1 MWAATGTTARM
12 RACSTS
18 TATTARPTRTAT
30 SALDTFFFSTFCA
43 GSPTPHG
50 ENFRNRTQL
59 SRLSWA
65 RTAAKRKKEMNYPVM
80 PKRVGYLY
88 DKMLDKDL
96 IRFVIL
102 DSARHKYRR
111 REVRKVLTHLEKYV
125 ERTYKILSEGSYVPT
140 RPKLKTIYDNSSQK
154 QRELKIVPF
163 WPDGIVHR
171 LLVEAMKPVLMRGMH
186 PYSCASIPGRGGARI
201 RNYIAHAMRHDLK
214 GTKYACEM
222 DICHFY
228 PSVQARRL
236 IRALGRKIKDKRFL
250 RLIWAILKSC
260 GQGLAIGY
268 YICQWLANFYLEK
281 LDWMLARMPGVKYYT
296 RYMDNITMLGP
307 NKRMLHRA
315 RVAAEKFLRDELG
328 LAVKENWQV
337 YRTTVARK
345 AKGRPRA
352 VSAVGF
358 RFWHGFTTLRR
369 RNFLRM
375 LRQARRIQ
383 KKQKM
388 GIPVSVQQAAGFLSR
403 AGQLNH
409 CNSFR
414 VKEKYIRSIK
424 IKRLKEVIR
433 NESKRQCKAGWALY
447 GRTPP
452 ATA

>member
-1 MWAATGTTARM
+1 
-12 RACSTS
+12 
-18 TATTARPTRTAT
+18 
-30 SALDTFFFSTFCA
+30 
-43 GSPTPHG
+43 
-50 ENFRNRTQL
+50 
-59 SRLSWA
+59 
-65 RTAAKRKKEMNYPVM
+65 M

-96 IRFVIL
+96 IRVVIL

-201 RNYIAHAMRHDLK
+201 RKYLAHAMSCDPK
-214 GTKYACEM
+214 GTRYACEK
-222 DICHFY
+222 DIRHFY
-228 PSVQARRL
+228 PSVPIRRL

-337 YRTTVARK
+337 YRTAVARK

>member
-1 MWAATGTTARM
+1 MVEIFATGR
-12 RACSTS
+12 S
-18 TATTARPTRTAT
+18 
-30 SALDTFFFSTFCA
+30 LVDLY
-43 GSPTPHG
+43 GSDG
-50 ENFRNRTQL
+50 SE
-59 SRLSWA
+59 A
-65 RTAAKRKKEMNYPVM
+65 KKEMNHPVM

-88 DKMLDKDL
+88 DKMLNKDL

-102 DSARHKYRR
+102 ESARHKHRR
-111 REVRKVLTHLEKYV
+111 HEVRKVLTHLEKYV
-125 ERTYKILSEGSYVPT
+125 EQTYKILSEGSYVPT
-140 RPKLKTIYDNSSQK
+140 RPKLKTIYDDSSQK

-171 LLVEAMKPVLMRGMH
+171 LIVEVMKPVLMRGMH

-201 RNYIAHAMRHDLK
+201 RKYLAHAMSCDPK
-214 GTKYACEM
+214 GTRNACEM
-222 DICHFY
+222 DIRHFY
-228 PSVQARRL
+228 PSVPIRRL
-236 IRALGRKIKDKRFL
+236 IRTIGRKIKDKRFL

-337 YRTTVARK
+337 YRTAVARK

>member
-1 MWAATGTTARM
+1 M
-12 RACSTS
+12 
-18 TATTARPTRTAT
+18 
-30 SALDTFFFSTFCA
+30 
-43 GSPTPHG
+43 
-50 ENFRNRTQL
+50 
-59 SRLSWA
+59 
-65 RTAAKRKKEMNYPVM
+65 
-80 PKRVGYLY
+80 Y

-222 DICHFY
+222 DIGHFY

>member
-1 MWAATGTTARM
+1 
-12 RACSTS
+12 
-18 TATTARPTRTAT
+18 
-30 SALDTFFFSTFCA
+30 
-43 GSPTPHG
+43 
-50 ENFRNRTQL
+50 
-59 SRLSWA
+59 
-65 RTAAKRKKEMNYPVM
+65 M

-88 DKMLDKDL
+88 EKMLDREL
-96 IRFVIL
+96 IRYAIVEA
-102 DSARHKYRR
+102 ARHKHKR
-111 REVRKVLTHLEKYV
+111 REVRKVLERLDWYV
-125 ERTYKILSEGSYVPT
+125 ERTYLMLEQRLYVPT
-140 RPKLKTIYDNSSQK
+140 PPKKKTIYDESSQK
-154 QRELKIVPF
+154 YRELQIVPF
-163 WPDGIVHR
+163 WPDGVIHR
-171 LLVEAMKPVLMRGMH
+171 LIVEAMKPVLMRGMH
-186 PYSCASIPGRGGARI
+186 PYSCASIPGRGCERI
-201 RNYIAHAMRHDLK
+201 RKRLSRIMKCDVK

-222 DICHFY
+222 DVRHFY
-228 PSVQARRL
+228 PSVSPRRL
-236 IRALGRKIKDKRFL
+236 IRALGRKIKDRQFL
-250 RLIWAILKSC
+250 RLIWAILRSC
-260 GQGLAIGY
+260 SGGLAIGFY
-268 YICQWLANFYLEK
+268 LCQWLANFYLEK

-337 YRTTVARK
+337 YRTAVARK

-388 GIPVSVQQAAGFLSR
+388 GIPVSAQQAAGFLSR

-433 NESKRQCKAGWALY
+433 NESKRQCKAGWALC
-447 GRTPP
+447 GGTPP

>member
-1 MWAATGTTARM
+1 
-12 RACSTS
+12 
-18 TATTARPTRTAT
+18 
-30 SALDTFFFSTFCA
+30 
-43 GSPTPHG
+43 
-50 ENFRNRTQL
+50 
-59 SRLSWA
+59 
-65 RTAAKRKKEMNYPVM
+65 M

-88 DKMLDKDL
+88 EKMLDREL
-96 IRFVIL
+96 IRYAIVEA
-102 DSARHKYRR
+102 ARHKHKR
-111 REVRKVLTHLEKYV
+111 REVRKVLEQLDWYV
-125 ERTYKILSEGSYVPT
+125 ERTYLMLEQRLYVPT
-140 RPKLKTIYDNSSQK
+140 PPKKKTIYDESSQK
-154 QRELKIVPF
+154 YRELQIVPF
-163 WPDGIVHR
+163 WPDGVIHR
-171 LLVEAMKPVLMRGMH
+171 LIVEAMKPVLMRGMH
-186 PYSCASIPGRGGARI
+186 PYSCASIPGRGCERI
-201 RNYIAHAMRHDLK
+201 RKRLSHIMKCDVK

-222 DICHFY
+222 DIRHFY
-228 PSVQARRL
+228 PSVPIRRL
-236 IRALGRKIKDKRFL
+236 IRTIGRKIKDKRFL

-337 YRTTVARK
+337 YRTAVARK

>member
-1 MWAATGTTARM
+1 MVEIFATGR
-12 RACSTS
+12 S
-18 TATTARPTRTAT
+18 
-30 SALDTFFFSTFCA
+30 LVDLY
-43 GSPTPHG
+43 GSDG
-50 ENFRNRTQL
+50 SE
-59 SRLSWA
+59 A
-65 RTAAKRKKEMNYPVM
+65 KKEMNHPVM

-88 DKMLDKDL
+88 DKMLNKDL

-102 DSARHKYRR
+102 ESARHKHRR
-111 REVRKVLTHLEKYV
+111 HEVRKVLTHLEKYV
-125 ERTYKILSEGSYVPT
+125 EQTYKILSEGSYVPT
-140 RPKLKTIYDNSSQK
+140 RPKLKTIYDDSSQK

-171 LLVEAMKPVLMRGMH
+171 LIVEVMKPVLMRGMH

-201 RNYIAHAMRHDLK
+201 RKYLAHAMSCDPK
-214 GTKYACEM
+214 GTRYACEM
-222 DICHFY
+222 DIRHFY
-228 PSVQARRL
+228 PSVPIRRL
-236 IRALGRKIKDKRFL
+236 IRAIGRKIKDKRFL

-337 YRTTVARK
+337 YRTAVARK

>member
-1 MWAATGTTARM
+1 M
-12 RACSTS
+12 
-18 TATTARPTRTAT
+18 
-30 SALDTFFFSTFCA
+30 
-43 GSPTPHG
+43 
-50 ENFRNRTQL
+50 
-59 SRLSWA
+59 
-65 RTAAKRKKEMNYPVM
+65 
-80 PKRVGYLY
+80 Y
-88 DKMLDKDL
+88 DKMLNKDL

-102 DSARHKYRR
+102 ESARHKHRR
-111 REVRKVLTHLEKYV
+111 HEVRKVLTHLEKYV
-125 ERTYKILSEGSYVPT
+125 EQTYKILSEGSYVPT
-140 RPKLKTIYDNSSQK
+140 RPKLKTIYDDSSQK

-171 LLVEAMKPVLMRGMH
+171 LIVEVMKPVLMRGMH

-201 RNYIAHAMRHDLK
+201 RKYLAHAMSCDPK
-214 GTKYACEM
+214 GTRYACEM
-222 DICHFY
+222 DIRHFY
-228 PSVQARRL
+228 PSVPIRRL
-236 IRALGRKIKDKRFL
+236 IRTIGRKIKDKRFL

-337 YRTTVARK
+337 YRTAVARK

-409 CNSFR
+409 CNSFQ

>member
-1 MWAATGTTARM
+1 
-12 RACSTS
+12 
-18 TATTARPTRTAT
+18 
-30 SALDTFFFSTFCA
+30 
-43 GSPTPHG
+43 
-50 ENFRNRTQL
+50 
-59 SRLSWA
+59 
-65 RTAAKRKKEMNYPVM
+65 M

-88 DKMLDKDL
+88 EKMLDREL
-96 IRFVIL
+96 IRYAIVEA
-102 DSARHKYRR
+102 ARHKHKR
-111 REVRKVLTHLEKYV
+111 REVRKVLERLDWYV
-125 ERTYKILSEGSYVPT
+125 ERTYLMLEQRLYVPT
-140 RPKLKTIYDNSSQK
+140 PPKKKTIYDESSQK
-154 QRELKIVPF
+154 YRELQIVPF
-163 WPDGIVHR
+163 WPDGVIHR
-171 LLVEAMKPVLMRGMH
+171 LIVEAMKPVLMRGMH
-186 PYSCASIPGRGGARI
+186 PYSCASIPGRGCERI
-201 RNYIAHAMRHDLK
+201 RKRLSHIMKCDVK

-222 DICHFY
+222 DIRHFY
-228 PSVQARRL
+228 PSVPIRRL
-236 IRALGRKIKDKRFL
+236 IRTIGRKIKDKRFL

-337 YRTTVARK
+337 YRTAVARK

>member
-1 MWAATGTTARM
+1 MVEIFATGR
-12 RACSTS
+12 S
-18 TATTARPTRTAT
+18 
-30 SALDTFFFSTFCA
+30 LVDLY
-43 GSPTPHG
+43 GSDG
-50 ENFRNRTQL
+50 SE
-59 SRLSWA
+59 A
-65 RTAAKRKKEMNYPVM
+65 KKEMNHPVM

-102 DSARHKYRR
+102 ESARHKHRR
-111 REVRKVLTHLEKYV
+111 HEVRKVLAHLEKYV
-125 ERTYKILSEGSYVPT
+125 EQTYKILSEGSFVPT
-140 RPKLKTIYDNSSQK
+140 RPKLKTIYDDSSQK
-154 QRELKIVPF
+154 RRELKIVPF

-171 LLVEAMKPVLMRGMH
+171 LIVEAMKPVLMRGMH

-201 RNYIAHAMRHDLK
+201 RKYLAHAMSCDPK
-214 GTKYACEM
+214 GTRYACEM
-222 DICHFY
+222 DIRHFY
-228 PSVQARRL
+228 PSVPIRRL
-236 IRALGRKIKDKRFL
+236 IRTIGRKIKDKRFL
-250 RLIWAILKSC
+250 RLIWSILKSC

-337 YRTTVARK
+337 YRTAVARK

>member
-1 MWAATGTTARM
+1 MVEIFATGR
-12 RACSTS
+12 S
-18 TATTARPTRTAT
+18 
-30 SALDTFFFSTFCA
+30 LVDLY
-43 GSPTPHG
+43 GSDSS
-50 ENFRNRTQL
+50 E
-59 SRLSWA
+59 A
-65 RTAAKRKKEMNYPVM
+65 KKEMNHPVM

-88 DKMLDKDL
+88 DKMLNKDL

-102 DSARHKYRR
+102 ESARHKHRR
-111 REVRKVLTHLEKYV
+111 HEVRKVLTHLEKYV
-125 ERTYKILSEGSYVPT
+125 EQTYKILSEGSYVPT
-140 RPKLKTIYDNSSQK
+140 RPKLKTIYDDSSQK

-171 LLVEAMKPVLMRGMH
+171 LIVEVMKPVLMRGMH

-201 RNYIAHAMRHDLK
+201 RKYLAHAMSCDPK
-214 GTKYACEM
+214 GTRYACEM
-222 DICHFY
+222 DIRHFY
-228 PSVQARRL
+228 PSVPIRRL
-236 IRALGRKIKDKRFL
+236 IRTIGRKIKDKRFL

-337 YRTTVARK
+337 YRTAVARK

>member
-1 MWAATGTTARM
+1 
-12 RACSTS
+12 
-18 TATTARPTRTAT
+18 
-30 SALDTFFFSTFCA
+30 
-43 GSPTPHG
+43 
-50 ENFRNRTQL
+50 
-59 SRLSWA
+59 
-65 RTAAKRKKEMNYPVM
+65 M

-88 DKMLDKDL
+88 DKMLNKDL

-102 DSARHKYRR
+102 ESARHKHRR
-111 REVRKVLTHLEKYV
+111 HEVRKVLTHLEKYV
-125 ERTYKILSEGSYVPT
+125 EQTYKILSEGSYVPT
-140 RPKLKTIYDNSSQK
+140 RPKLKTIYDDSSQK

-171 LLVEAMKPVLMRGMH
+171 LIVEVMKPVLMRGMH

-201 RNYIAHAMRHDLK
+201 RKYLAHAMSCDPK
-214 GTKYACEM
+214 GTRCACEM
-222 DICHFY
+222 DIRHFY
-228 PSVQARRL
+228 PSVPIRRL
-236 IRALGRKIKDKRFL
+236 IRTIGRKIKDKRFL

-337 YRTTVARK
+337 YRTAVARK

>member
-1 MWAATGTTARM
+1 MVEIFATGR
-12 RACSTS
+12 S
-18 TATTARPTRTAT
+18 
-30 SALDTFFFSTFCA
+30 LVDLY
-43 GSPTPHG
+43 GSDG
-50 ENFRNRTQL
+50 SE
-59 SRLSWA
+59 A
-65 RTAAKRKKEMNYPVM
+65 KKEMNHPVM

-96 IRFVIL
+96 IRVVIL

-201 RNYIAHAMRHDLK
+201 RKYLAHAMSYDPK
-214 GTKYACEM
+214 GTRYACEM
-222 DICHFY
+222 DIRHFY
-228 PSVQARRL
+228 PSVPIRRL

-337 YRTTVARK
+337 YRTAVARK

>member
-1 MWAATGTTARM
+1 
-12 RACSTS
+12 
-18 TATTARPTRTAT
+18 
-30 SALDTFFFSTFCA
+30 
-43 GSPTPHG
+43 
-50 ENFRNRTQL
+50 
-59 SRLSWA
+59 
-65 RTAAKRKKEMNYPVM
+65 M

-102 DSARHKYRR
+102 ESARHKHRR
-111 REVRKVLTHLEKYV
+111 HEVRKVLAHLEKYV
-125 ERTYKILSEGSYVPT
+125 EQTYKILSEGSFVPT
-140 RPKLKTIYDNSSQK
+140 RPKLKTIYDDSSQK
-154 QRELKIVPF
+154 RRELKIVPF

-171 LLVEAMKPVLMRGMH
+171 LIVEAMKPVLMRGMH

-201 RNYIAHAMRHDLK
+201 RKYLAHAMSCDPK
-214 GTKYACEM
+214 GTRYACEM
-222 DICHFY
+222 DIRHFY
-228 PSVQARRL
+228 PSVPIRRL
-236 IRALGRKIKDKRFL
+236 IRTIGRKIKDKRFL
-250 RLIWAILKSC
+250 RLIWSILKSC

-337 YRTTVARK
+337 YRTAVARK

>member
-1 MWAATGTTARM
+1 MVEIFATGR
-12 RACSTS
+12 S
-18 TATTARPTRTAT
+18 
-30 SALDTFFFSTFCA
+30 LVDLY
-43 GSPTPHG
+43 GSDG
-50 ENFRNRTQL
+50 SE
-59 SRLSWA
+59 A
-65 RTAAKRKKEMNYPVM
+65 KKEMNHPVM

-96 IRFVIL
+96 IRVVIL

-201 RNYIAHAMRHDLK
+201 RKYLAHAMSCDPK
-214 GTKYACEM
+214 GTRYACEM
-222 DICHFY
+222 DIRHFY
-228 PSVQARRL
+228 PSVPIRRL

-337 YRTTVARK
+337 YRTAVARK
-345 AKGRPRA
+345 AKGRPPGGVCGRIPVLAWIYYVAAKKFFADAAAGQTDTEKAENGYSCIRAAGGGISFSCRA
-352 VSAVGF
+352 V
-358 RFWHGFTTLRR
+358 
-369 RNFLRM
+369 
-375 LRQARRIQ
+375 
-383 KKQKM
+383 
-388 GIPVSVQQAAGFLSR
+388 
-403 AGQLNH
+403 
-409 CNSFR
+409 
-414 VKEKYIRSIK
+414 
-424 IKRLKEVIR
+424 
-433 NESKRQCKAGWALY
+433 ESL
-447 GRTPP
+447 
-452 ATA
+452 

>member
-1 MWAATGTTARM
+1 
-12 RACSTS
+12 
-18 TATTARPTRTAT
+18 
-30 SALDTFFFSTFCA
+30 
-43 GSPTPHG
+43 
-50 ENFRNRTQL
+50 
-59 SRLSWA
+59 
-65 RTAAKRKKEMNYPVM
+65 
-80 PKRVGYLY
+80 
-88 DKMLDKDL
+88 
-96 IRFVIL
+96 
-102 DSARHKYRR
+102 
-111 REVRKVLTHLEKYV
+111 
-125 ERTYKILSEGSYVPT
+125 
-140 RPKLKTIYDNSSQK
+140 
-154 QRELKIVPF
+154 
-163 WPDGIVHR
+163 
-171 LLVEAMKPVLMRGMH
+171 
-186 PYSCASIPGRGGARI
+186 
-201 RNYIAHAMRHDLK
+201 
-214 GTKYACEM
+214 
-222 DICHFY
+222 
-228 PSVQARRL
+228 
-236 IRALGRKIKDKRFL
+236 
-250 RLIWAILKSC
+250 
-260 GQGLAIGY
+260 
-268 YICQWLANFYLEK
+268 
-281 LDWMLARMPGVKYYT
+281 
-296 RYMDNITMLGP
+296 MDNITMLGP

-337 YRTTVARK
+337 YRTAVARK

>member
-1 MWAATGTTARM
+1 
-12 RACSTS
+12 
-18 TATTARPTRTAT
+18 
-30 SALDTFFFSTFCA
+30 
-43 GSPTPHG
+43 
-50 ENFRNRTQL
+50 
-59 SRLSWA
+59 
-65 RTAAKRKKEMNYPVM
+65 M
-80 PKRVGYLY
+80 P
-88 DKMLDKDL
+88 
-96 IRFVIL
+96 
-102 DSARHKYRR
+102 
-111 REVRKVLTHLEKYV
+111 
-125 ERTYKILSEGSYVPT
+125 P
-140 RPKLKTIYDNSSQK
+140 RPKLKTIYDDSSQK

-171 LLVEAMKPVLMRGMH
+171 LIVEVMKPVLMRGMH

-201 RNYIAHAMRHDLK
+201 RKYLAHAMSCDPK
-214 GTKYACEM
+214 GTRYACEM
-222 DICHFY
+222 DIRHFY
-228 PSVQARRL
+228 PSVPIRRL
-236 IRALGRKIKDKRFL
+236 IRTIGRKIKDKRFL

-337 YRTTVARK
+337 YRTAVARK

>member
-30 SALDTFFFSTFCA
+30 SALDTFFFSTSFA
-43 GSPTPHG
+43 QGLPHHTVKIFATGRSLVGLYGSDG
-50 ENFRNRTQL
+50 SE
-59 SRLSWA
+59 A
-65 RTAAKRKKEMNYPVM
+65 KKEMNHPAM

-88 DKMLDKDL
+88 DKMLNKDL

-102 DSARHKYRR
+102 ESARHKHRR
-111 REVRKVLTHLEKYV
+111 HEVRKVLTHLEKYV
-125 ERTYKILSEGSYVPT
+125 EQTYKILSEGSYVPT
-140 RPKLKTIYDNSSQK
+140 RPKLKTIYDDSSQK

-171 LLVEAMKPVLMRGMH
+171 LIVEVMKPVLMRGMH

-201 RNYIAHAMRHDLK
+201 RKYLAHAMSCDPK
-214 GTKYACEM
+214 GTRYACEM
-222 DICHFY
+222 DIRHFY
-228 PSVQARRL
+228 PSVPIRRL
-236 IRALGRKIKDKRFL
+236 IRTIGRKIKDKRFL

-337 YRTTVARK
+337 YRTAVARK